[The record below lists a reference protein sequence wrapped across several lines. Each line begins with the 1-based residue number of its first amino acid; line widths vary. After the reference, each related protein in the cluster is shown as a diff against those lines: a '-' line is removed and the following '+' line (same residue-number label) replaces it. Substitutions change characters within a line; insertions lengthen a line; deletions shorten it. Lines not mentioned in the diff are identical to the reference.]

1 MIADFADKATEDLF
15 HGTDTRD
22 ARTIPKEIWSVARRK
37 LDAVNGAHVL
47 KDLRVPPANR
57 LEKLRGTLA
66 GKYSIRVNKQYRVV
80 FRFESGRASEV
91 KITDYHR

>member
-1 MIADFADKATEDLF
+1 MIAYFADKATEDLF